1 MVGSYRRN
9 KKIITLFLLPALLI
23 YGLFL
28 IVPTISGVLLSFYN
42 WAGYPGAPFQFQGLK
57 NFATVVNY
65 SPFWQSIRNIL
76 WWIVLTL
83 VTQIPIGFLLANLF
97 SSRFSGFRVF
107 KAIVFLP
114 QVISATVIGLLW
126 YFVLRPDGVL
136 NTTLTTFGAAALG
149 RDWLVNPGTAMT
161 SVILVNTW
169 IGIGFHMT
177 LFFAAISS
185 IPDSILDSCKL
196 DGITG
201 ARKLFRITVP
211 LTWETLRV
219 CLIIAITQSLRAFDL
234 VFVMTEGGP
243 NGLTDIPATLLYRES
258 FRFQRFGVGSSIGVL
273 ILLIS
278 LIFTLISLRLLR
290 RETVEY

>member
-1 MVGSYRRN
+1 
-9 KKIITLFLLPALLI
+9 
-23 YGLFL
+23 
-28 IVPTISGVLLSFYN
+28 
-42 WAGYPGAPFQFQGLK
+42 
-57 NFATVVNY
+57 NY